1 MNIIIMTCIPMI
13 QQHLTDLYV
22 ESIAKSHPVRLW
34 DLSGLYNRDEQVSHR
49 VENCLRIQSLEEL
62 DQELS
67 SVTKPAL
74 IITNIMFY
82 SLKRIYSTVKKHQI
96 PIANITKEGLAYH
109 LFESNW
115 RSLDIRYG
123 FVDAAKTLARKI
135 GLIRRTINWFVNGPV
150 KYDYLLANGNFY
162 PEYTSHFVK
171 IHHVKYDEYLQSRSL
186 PAIVDGPYAVFLDT
200 AATTHPFY
208 GLKRH
213 ANKRKIDAQ
222 GYIERLNH
230 FFDQV
235 EKEHN
240 LPVVIAAHPKADY
253 DPQAFHGRPI
263 IKYKTGQLIEHSSL
277 VLSHYSTSVI
287 NAILSEKPLVF
298 LWYPEMLYSMQK
310 YMAIGALEYAK
321 RLKAPVI
328 NLDRPQA
335 FKTQIELDAY
345 RRFKEHYLINQL
357 ECDHSNETLIIN
369 FINQMA
375 NGGHLS

>member
-22 ESIAKSHPVRLW
+22 ESIAKSHPVLLW

-49 VENCLRIQSLEEL
+49 VENCLRIKSLEEL

-82 SLKRIYSTVKKHQI
+82 SLKRIYATVKKHEI

-123 FVDAAKTLARKI
+123 FMDAAKTLARKI
-135 GLIRRTINWFVNGPV
+135 GPIRRTINWFVNGSV

-162 PEYTSHFVK
+162 PEYTRNFVK
-171 IHHVKYDEYLQSRSL
+171 IHHVKYDEYLQSKSL
-186 PAIVDGPYAVFLDT
+186 PPLLDKPYTVFLDT

-213 ANKRKIDAQ
+213 ASKRKIDAQ
-222 GYIERLNH
+222 GYIDRLNR
-230 FFDQV
+230 FFDLV

-240 LPVVIAAHPKADY
+240 LPVIIAAHPKAEY
-253 DPQAFHGRPI
+253 DEKTFNGRPI

-287 NAILSEKPLVF
+287 NAVLSEKPLVF

-310 YMAIGALEYAK
+310 YMAIGAIEYAK

-328 NLDRPQA
+328 DLDNPHQFTIVMEMQA
-335 FKTQIELDAY
+335 YHNFIQK
-345 RRFKEHYLINQL
+345 FLINSEMKNSSNQEL
-357 ECDHSNETLIIN
+357 IDRFIHSL
-369 FINQMA
+369 A
-375 NGGHLS
+375 G

>member
-22 ESIAKSHPVRLW
+22 ESIAKSHPVLLW

-49 VENCLRIQSLEEL
+49 VENCQKIKSLEEL

-67 SVTKPAL
+67 RVTKPAL

-82 SLKRIYSTVKKHQI
+82 SLKRIYATVKRHGI

-115 RSLDIRYG
+115 RSLDVRYG
-123 FVDAAKTLARKI
+123 FMDAAKTMARKI
-135 GLIRRTINWFVNGPV
+135 GPVRRTINWVVNGPV

-162 PEYTSHFVK
+162 PEYTRHFVK

-186 PAIVDGPYAVFLDT
+186 PPIIEGTYALFLDT

-213 ANKRKIDAQ
+213 ASKRKVDAQ
-222 GYIERLNH
+222 GYIDRLNR
-230 FFDQV
+230 FFDQI

-240 LPVVIAAHPKADY
+240 LPVIIAAHPKAEY
-253 DPQAFHGRPI
+253 DEATFNGRPI

-287 NAILSEKPLVF
+287 NAVLAEKPLVF

-310 YMAIGALEYAK
+310 YMAIGAIEYAK
-321 RLKAPVI
+321 RLKAAHV
-328 NLDRPQA
+328 NLDHPESFEIHVNA
-335 FKTQIELDAY
+335 KAY
-345 RRFKEHYLINQL
+345 RDFIETFLINKKTRDQSNSELLLQFIDQL
-357 ECDHSNETLIIN
+357 EVNRDT
-369 FINQMA
+369 
-375 NGGHLS
+375 

>member
-22 ESIAKSHPVRLW
+22 ESIAKSHLVLFW
-34 DLSGLYNRDEQVSHR
+34 DLSDLYNRDEQVSHR

-67 SVTKPAL
+67 RVTKPAL
-74 IITNIMFY
+74 IITNIMYY
-82 SLKRIYSTVKKHQI
+82 SLKRIYATVKKHQI

-115 RSLDIRYG
+115 RSLDFRYG
-123 FVDAAKTLARKI
+123 FMDAAKTLARKI
-135 GLIRRTINWFVNGPV
+135 GPIRRTINWCVNGSV

-162 PEYTSHFVK
+162 PEYTRHFVK
-171 IHHVKYDEYLQSRSL
+171 IHHVKYDEYLQSKSL
-186 PAIVDGPYAVFLDT
+186 PPLLDGPYAVFLDT

-208 GLKRH
+208 NLKRH
-213 ANKRKIDAQ
+213 AGKRKVDTQ
-222 GYIERLNH
+222 GYIDRLNR

-240 LPVVIAAHPKADY
+240 LPVIIAAHPKADY
-253 DPQAFHGRPI
+253 DEKTFNGRPI

-310 YMAIGALEYAK
+310 YMAIGAIEYAK
-321 RLKAPVI
+321 RLKAPNL
-328 NLDRPQA
+328 NLDQPESFELHVDAKAYRDFVESLLINKETLNQSNSELLIH
-335 FKTQIELDAY
+335 FIDQIEIKGY
-345 RRFKEHYLINQL
+345 
-357 ECDHSNETLIIN
+357 S
-369 FINQMA
+369 
-375 NGGHLS
+375 

>member
-22 ESIAKSHPVRLW
+22 ESIAKSHSVLFW
-34 DLSGLYNRDEQVSHR
+34 DLSDLYNRDEQVSHR
-49 VENCLRIQSLEEL
+49 VENCLRIQSLKEL

-67 SVTKPAL
+67 RVTKPAL

-82 SLKRIYSTVKKHQI
+82 SLKRIYATVKKHEI

-123 FVDAAKTLARKI
+123 FMDAAKTLARKI
-135 GLIRRTINWFVNGPV
+135 GLIRRTINWAVNGPV

-162 PEYTSHFVK
+162 PEYTRHFVK
-171 IHHVKYDEYLQSRSL
+171 IHHVKYDEYLQSKSL
-186 PAIVDGPYAVFLDT
+186 PPLLDGPYAVFLDT

-213 ANKRKIDAQ
+213 ANKRKVDAM
-222 GYIERLNH
+222 GYIDRLNR

-240 LPVVIAAHPKADY
+240 LPVIIAAHPKAEY
-253 DPQAFHGRPI
+253 DKETFNGRPI

-310 YMAIGALEYAK
+310 YMAVGAIEYAK
-321 RLKAPVI
+321 RLKAVVV
-328 NLDRPQA
+328 NLDKPLPFLVQVN
-335 FKTQIELDAY
+335 QQAY
-345 RRFKEHYLINQL
+345 REFQDRFLMNREQS
-357 ECDHSNETLIIN
+357 EQSNEILIQR
-369 FINQMA
+369 FINQVD
-375 NGGHLS
+375 S

>member
-13 QQHLTDLYV
+13 QQHLADLYV
-22 ESIAKSHPVRLW
+22 ESIAKSHPVLLW

-67 SVTKPAL
+67 RVTKPAL
-74 IITNIMFY
+74 IVTNIMFY
-82 SLKRIYSTVKKHQI
+82 SLKRIYATVKKHDI

-123 FVDAAKTLARKI
+123 FMDAAKTLARKI
-135 GLIRRTINWFVNGPV
+135 GPIRRTINWVINGPV

-162 PEYTSHFVK
+162 PEYTRHFVK
-171 IHHVKYDEYLQSRSL
+171 IHHVKYDEYLQSKSL
-186 PAIVDGPYAVFLDT
+186 PPLLDGPYAVFLDT

-208 GLKRH
+208 NLKRH
-213 ANKRKIDAQ
+213 AGKRKVDTQ
-222 GYIERLNH
+222 GYIDRLNR

-240 LPVVIAAHPKADY
+240 LPVNHRRPSERQTTTKKT
-253 DPQAFHGRPI
+253 FNGRPI

-310 YMAIGALEYAK
+310 YMAIGAIEYAK
-321 RLKAPVI
+321 RLKAPNL
-328 NLDRPQA
+328 NLDQPES
-335 FKTQIELDAY
+335 FELHVDAKAY
-345 RRFKEHYLINQL
+345 RDLSSHY
-357 ECDHSNETLIIN
+357 
-369 FINQMA
+369 
-375 NGGHLS
+375 

>member
-22 ESIAKSHPVRLW
+22 ESIAKSHPVLLW

-49 VENCLRIQSLEEL
+49 VENCQKIKSLEEL

-67 SVTKPAL
+67 RVTKPAL

-82 SLKRIYSTVKKHQI
+82 SLKRIYATVKKHEI

-123 FVDAAKTLARKI
+123 FMDAAKTLARKI
-135 GLIRRTINWFVNGPV
+135 GLIRRTINWVVNGPV

-162 PEYTSHFVK
+162 PEYTRHFVK
-171 IHHVKYDEYLQSRSL
+171 IHHVKYDEYLQSRNL
-186 PAIVDGPYAVFLDT
+186 PPLLDGPYAVFLDT

-213 ANKRKIDAQ
+213 ANKRKVDAM
-222 GYIERLNH
+222 GYIDRLNR

-240 LPVVIAAHPKADY
+240 LPVIIAAHPKAEY
-253 DPQAFHGRPI
+253 DKETFNGRPI

-310 YMAIGALEYAK
+310 YMAIGAIEYAK
-321 RLKAPVI
+321 RLKAPNI
-328 NLDRPQA
+328 NLDQPQS
-335 FKTQIELDAY
+335 FQLLVDVKAY
-345 RRFKEHYLINQL
+345 RNFSETFLINKKTLNQSNSELLIRFIDQL
-357 ECDHSNETLIIN
+357 EVRNY
-369 FINQMA
+369 A
-375 NGGHLS
+375 